1 VIEAIIPS
9 QNHMALEREFLTKST
24 EWFNFRRKRRKISI
38 LDQDLIELLLI
49 LVIMMAMFT
58 VKQVLFLILEPF
70 ANLQRYHKKESFD
83 KRVILITIT
92 QLNNSGKFIII
103 LNSNKDDQIPVD
115 IDRNSFD
122 NKHKWL

>member
-1 VIEAIIPS
+1 
-9 QNHMALEREFLTKST
+9 MALEREFLTKST
-24 EWFNFRRKRRKISI
+24 EWFNFRRKRPKISI

-58 VKQVLFLILEPF
+58 VKQVLFLTLEPF

-92 QLNNSGKFIII
+92 QLKNSGKFIII

-115 IDRNSFD
+115 IDRNSFN

>member
-1 VIEAIIPS
+1 MV
-9 QNHMALEREFLTKST
+9 LEREFSTKST

-49 LVIMMAMFT
+49 LVTMMAMFT
-58 VKQVLFLILEPF
+58 VKQVLFLTLEPF

-92 QLNNSGKFIII
+92 QLNNSEQFRQIYNNHKF
-103 LNSNKDDQIPVD
+103 K
-115 IDRNSFD
+115 
-122 NKHKWL
+122 

>member
-1 VIEAIIPS
+1 
-9 QNHMALEREFLTKST
+9 MGLEREFLTKST

-38 LDQDLIELLLI
+38 LDQDLIELLLT
-49 LVIMMAMFT
+49 LVTMMAMFT